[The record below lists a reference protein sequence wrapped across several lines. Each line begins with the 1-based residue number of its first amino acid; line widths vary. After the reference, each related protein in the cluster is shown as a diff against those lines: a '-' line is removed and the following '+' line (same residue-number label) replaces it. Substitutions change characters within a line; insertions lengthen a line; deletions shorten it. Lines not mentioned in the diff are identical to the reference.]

1 MGYLFAKL
9 KFEQINH
16 HRHYSC
22 YLFIITAFLLLGCTN
37 ATNNNTNNVHEGL
50 FENIKQYGNYILEK
64 IQESID
70 YNLTTTALNETVNE
84 NQTSTFYRPIPISSF
99 RIFIMRILEG
109 SAVLFMIFGGVL
121 PYIPQYLVIKKTKNA
136 EGFSNYVC
144 LTLLVANI
152 IRIEFWFGKHFETP
166 LLIQSIV
173 MIICML
179 IMLELWTRVHS
190 QAMGG
195 DSSSDTSSQISNS
208 KEQLTEVSDRRFM
221 DFEVNYFWRWTTFSS
236 YLQFLFIFTVILSII
251 TWLFRY
257 NLVYIETIGLVA
269 VFCEALLG
277 VPQFV
282 RNFRLKS
289 TEGMSVKMVILWT
302 SGDIFKTIY
311 FIIRNAP
318 KQFWLCGILQISI
331 DVAIL
336 GQVIFY
342 SKRCRCRKQ

>member
-9 KFEQINH
+9 KFQQINH

-22 YLFIITAFLLLGCTN
+22 YLFVITAFLLLGFTN
-37 ATNNNTNNVHEGL
+37 ATNNTTSNVHEGL
-50 FENIKQYGNYILEK
+50 FENIKKYANYVLGMP
-64 IQESID
+64 QEITD
-70 YNLTTTALNETVNE
+70 DNLTTTALNETANDT
-84 NQTSTFYRPIPISSF
+84 QIHRPIPISSF
-99 RIFIMRILEG
+99 RIFIMRILE
-109 SAVLFMIFGGVL
+109 ACAILFMIFGGVI
-121 PYIPQYLVIKKTKNA
+121 PYIPQYLVIKRTKNA

-152 IRIEFWFGKHFETP
+152 IRIEFWFGKRFETP

-190 QAMGG
+190 QAMRG

-208 KEQLTEVSDRRFM
+208 KEQLTEEVSDRRFM
-221 DFEVNYFWRWTTFSS
+221 DFEVTYFWRWTTFSS

-257 NLVYIETIGLVA
+257 NLVYIETIGLLA

-277 VPQFV
+277 VPQFL

-311 FIIRNAP
+311 FIVRNAP

-331 DVAIL
+331 DIAII

-342 SKRCRCRKQ
+342 SKRCRCCKQ